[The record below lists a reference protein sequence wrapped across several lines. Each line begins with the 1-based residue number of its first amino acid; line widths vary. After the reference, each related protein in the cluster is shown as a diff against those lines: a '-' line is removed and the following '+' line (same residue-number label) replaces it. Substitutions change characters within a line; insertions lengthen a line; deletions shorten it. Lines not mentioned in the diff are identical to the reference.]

1 MKYEKQISKA
11 IKRISKESGLSYGQI
26 AIKLGISKS
35 GVNNWVWRNQMP
47 IDSMLKVCEVFDME
61 ITDFLKPE
69 EGKKKIDVVR
79 CKDCKYRYTFATNE
93 TGTATHYYVCDFMDA
108 QYEDEG
114 YCHHGERSEE

>member
-11 IKRISKESGLSYGQI
+11 IKRISKESGLTYGQI

-61 ITDFLKPE
+61 IMDFLKPE
-69 EGKKKIDVVR
+69 EGKT
-79 CKDCKYRYTFATNE
+79 Y
-93 TGTATHYYVCDFMDA
+93 
-108 QYEDEG
+108 
-114 YCHHGERSEE
+114 GERSEE